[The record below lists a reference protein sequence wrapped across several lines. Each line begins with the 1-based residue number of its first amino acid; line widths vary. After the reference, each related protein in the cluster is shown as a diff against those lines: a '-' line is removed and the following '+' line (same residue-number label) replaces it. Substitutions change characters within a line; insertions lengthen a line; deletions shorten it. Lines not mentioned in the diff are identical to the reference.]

1 MNWKIGEAKQRFSEV
16 VRAAEDGPQ
25 RIYHRERLVAGV
37 VDAETLED
45 YLAWRDR
52 RGRRTVAD
60 AFAEL
65 RELLRD
71 EPNGLTIPEREDR
84 ENAFDELL
92 DRVPG

>member
-16 VRAAEDGPQ
+16 VRAAEDEPQ
-25 RIYHRERLVAGV
+25 RIYHRERLVAAV

-45 YLAWRDR
+45 YLAWCEH
-52 RGRRTVAD
+52 RGRRTLAD

-65 RELLRD
+65 RDLLRD
-71 EPNGLTIPEREDR
+71 QPDGLTVPEREDR
-84 ENAFDELL
+84 ANAFAEVL